1 MIIMCPSQVDPDD
14 TATECPGGG
23 ISWTATPEY
32 RRATL
37 LQSAAHLTPRQVA
50 ELLAITQTCWSRIV
64 NGGRPSA
71 EVARRIEAELTL
83 YSW

>member
-37 LQSAAHLTPRQVA
+37 LQSAAHISWIRL
-50 ELLAITQTCWSRIV
+50 V